1 MMTVFTVTLSD
12 FNNIDQLTGQNV
24 HVAVLD
30 RIAGLLGLFH
40 RVSWENS
47 WDALQANINC
57 VIYRQDPA
65 PIHTLSSL
73 Y

>member
-12 FNNIDQLTGQNV
+12 FDNIDQLTGQNV

-30 RIAGLLGLFH
+30 RIAGLLCLFH

-47 WDALQANINC
+47 WDALQVN
-57 VIYRQDPA
+57 
-65 PIHTLSSL
+65 
-73 Y
+73 